1 MNAHSTFTS
10 DTVTS
15 DTVTSET
22 VTPDLGFDLS
32 QATLPRGLREKATNM
47 SWDGFLAAYGHSA
60 GPLELR
66 HWECA
71 DSRSRC
77 LGPQTRTYQATFM
90 VGGHPSSAS
99 ASASG
104 PIAAMTAMLHD
115 RGYALEMLNFHQ
127 VQMGRDTVTFIRG
140 TDGVRDDWAM
150 SWAED
155 PTQSALRAVV
165 ACVNRLAS
173 ADRLA
178 CG

>member
-1 MNAHSTFTS
+1 MTAHPTAFA
-10 DTVTS
+10 
-15 DTVTSET
+15 
-22 VTPDLGFDLS
+22 PDLGSDLS
-32 QATLPRGLREKATNM
+32 RAPLPRGLREKAADM

-60 GPLELR
+60 GPLELT

-71 DSRSRC
+71 DHRGTSRC
-77 LGPQTRTYQATFM
+77 LGPQARTYQATFA
-90 VGGHPSSAS
+90 VGGHSSTAS

-115 RGYALEMLNFHQ
+115 RGFALEMLNFHQ

-155 PTQSALRAVV
+155 PTQSALRAVI
-165 ACVNRLAS
+165 ACANRLANGQIVT
-173 ADRLA
+173 AGR
-178 CG
+178 GPGP